1 MALIIK
7 WNKRAKNSFDKT
19 VDYLENEWGID
30 SAIKF
35 VQKVNRVLMLLQSYP
50 EIGKQE
56 NPRTDLFSIVIVKQ
70 ITLFY
75 RLKSDTIILL
85 NFFDT
90 RKSPVKKPKR

>member
-7 WNKRAKNSFDKT
+7 WNKRANTSFDKT
-19 VDYLENEWGID
+19 VDYLENEWGIE

-35 VQKVNRVLMLLQSYP
+35 VQKVNRVLIFMRSYP

-56 NPRTDLFSIVIVKQ
+56 NPKTDLFSIVIVKQ

-75 RLKSDTIILL
+75 RLKSDAIILL

-90 RKSPVKKPKR
+90 RKNPVKKPNR

>member
-7 WNKRAKNSFDKT
+7 WNKRAKTTFDKT
-19 VDYLENEWGID
+19 VDYLENDWGIE

-35 VQKVNRVLMLLQSYP
+35 VQKVNRVLMLMQSYP
-50 EIGKQE
+50 EIGKKE
-56 NPRTDLFSIVIVKQ
+56 KPKTDLFSIVITKQ

-75 RLKSDTIILL
+75 RLKSDTIILV

-90 RKSPVKKPKR
+90 RKSPVKKRKR

>member
-7 WNKRAKNSFDKT
+7 WNKRSKTTFDKT
-19 VDYLENEWGID
+19 VDYLENDWGVE

-35 VQKVNRVLMLLQSYP
+35 VQKVNRVLILIQSYP
-50 EIGKQE
+50 EIGKKE
-56 NPRTDLFSIVIVKQ
+56 NPRTDLFSIVITKQ

-75 RLKSDTIILL
+75 RLKPDNIILL

-90 RKSPVKKPKR
+90 RKSPFKKPKQ